1 MNDIHYV
8 IFRYEFKKEEK
19 KVVNLSLIIRILTS
33 CTSATSNIM
42 PAISI
47 IVSILVA
54 IYASINNLIVQNK
67 HFDYLK
73 RTDDF
78 EKVNKIIIHEFAPLV
93 LKIVENR
100 FDVAN
105 EYTKFREIIAE
116 LKNSISYL
124 YSEFPELYTKIKDF
138 LVDIDHNI
146 VILYDKRNSNINSN
160 NNEDIKKIK
169 KEIENLFCN
178 FRKTISNFLKKGKN
192 KN

>member
-1 MNDIHYV
+1 M
-8 IFRYEFKKEEK
+8 
-19 KVVNLSLIIRILTS
+19 VNLSLIIRILTS